1 MEKIKDDMIRI
12 DNLAKTFLLHNQ
24 GAKKLPVF
32 QNISF
37 QVKAGECLVLTG
49 ASGTGKSTLLRAI
62 YANYLVQSG
71 TINIRHENK
80 WVDLASASPH
90 EVLDIRKKTLGYVS
104 QFLRVIPRI
113 STIDLVCEPLIVQ
126 GKLIK
131 PAKAQA
137 KKLLNKLSIP
147 ESLWDLPPA
156 TFSGGE
162 QQRVNIART
171 LIQDYPVLLL
181 DEPTASLDEKNRDA
195 VIELINE
202 ARNQGTA
209 VVGIFHDKYVRE
221 SVGTKIFNVELA
233 KKAA

>member
-1 MEKIKDDMIRI
+1 MEKIKDDMLRI

-113 STIDLVCEPLIVQ
+113 SAIDLVCEPLLVQ

-171 LIQDYPVLLL
+171 LIQDYPILLL

-221 SVGTKIFNVELA
+221 SVGTKMFNVELA

>member
-1 MEKIKDDMIRI
+1 MEKIKDDMLRI

-171 LIQDYPVLLL
+171 LIQDYPILLL

-209 VVGIFHDKYVRE
+209 IVGIFHDKYVRQN
-221 SVGTKIFNVELA
+221 VGTKMFNVELA

>member
-1 MEKIKDDMIRI
+1 MEKIKDDMLRI

-113 STIDLVCEPLIVQ
+113 STIELVCEPLIVQ

-171 LIQDYPVLLL
+171 LIQDYPILLL

-221 SVGTKIFNVELA
+221 SVSTKMFNVELA

>member
-1 MEKIKDDMIRI
+1 MLRI

-37 QVKAGECLVLTG
+37 QVKVGECLVLTG

-90 EVLDIRKKTLGYVS
+90 EVLEIRKKTLGYVS

-171 LIQDYPVLLL
+171 LIQDYPILLL

>member
-1 MEKIKDDMIRI
+1 MEKIKDDMLRI

-171 LIQDYPVLLL
+171 LIQDYPILLL

-221 SVGTKIFNVELA
+221 SVGTKIFNVELS

>member
-1 MEKIKDDMIRI
+1 MEKIKNDMLRI

-37 QVKAGECLVLTG
+37 QVKTGECLVLTG

-90 EVLDIRKKTLGYVS
+90 EVLNIRKKTLGYVS

-113 STIDLVCEPLIVQ
+113 STIQLVCEPLIVQ

-131 PAKAQA
+131 PAKTRA

-171 LIQDYPVLLL
+171 LIQDYPILLL

-195 VIELINE
+195 VIELIND

-221 SVGTKIFNVELA
+221 SVGTKMFNVELA

>member
-1 MEKIKDDMIRI
+1 MEKIKDDMLRI

-24 GAKKLPVF
+24 GSKKLPVF

-71 TINIRHENK
+71 TINIRHGNK

-90 EVLDIRKKTLGYVS
+90 EVLEIRKKTLGYVS

-113 STIDLVCEPLIVQ
+113 STIDLVCEPLIMQ
-126 GKLIK
+126 GNLIK
-131 PAKAQA
+131 AAKAQA

-171 LIQDYPVLLL
+171 LIQDYPILLL

>member
-1 MEKIKDDMIRI
+1 MEKIKDVMLRI

-71 TINIRHENK
+71 KINIRHENK
-80 WVDLASASPH
+80 WVDLASASLH
-90 EVLDIRKKTLGYVS
+90 EVLEIRKKTLGYVS

-113 STIDLVCEPLIVQ
+113 STIDLVCEPLIMQ
-126 GKLIK
+126 GNLIK
-131 PAKAQA
+131 AAKAQA

-171 LIQDYPVLLL
+171 LIQDYPILLL
-181 DEPTASLDEKNRDA
+181 DEPTASLDENNRDA
-195 VIELINE
+195 VIKLINE

-209 VVGIFHDKYVRE
+209 IVGIFHDKYVRE

>member
-1 MEKIKDDMIRI
+1 MEKIKDDMLRI

-90 EVLDIRKKTLGYVS
+90 KVLDIRKKTLGYVS

-113 STIDLVCEPLIVQ
+113 SAIDIVCEPLLVQ

-171 LIQDYPVLLL
+171 LIQDYPILLL

-221 SVGTKIFNVELA
+221 SVGTKMFNVELA

>member
-1 MEKIKDDMIRI
+1 MEKIKDDMLRI

-90 EVLDIRKKTLGYVS
+90 EVLNIRKKTLGYVS

-113 STIDLVCEPLIVQ
+113 STIELVCEPLIVQ

-131 PAKAQA
+131 LAKTRA

-171 LIQDYPVLLL
+171 LIQDYPILLL

-195 VIELINE
+195 VIELIND

-221 SVGTKIFNVELA
+221 SVGTKMFNVELA

>member
-113 STIDLVCEPLIVQ
+113 STIELVCEPLIVQ

-131 PAKAQA
+131 PAKTRA

-171 LIQDYPVLLL
+171 LIQDYPILLL

-221 SVGTKIFNVELA
+221 SVGTKMFNVELA

>member
-1 MEKIKDDMIRI
+1 MEKIKDDMLRI

-90 EVLDIRKKTLGYVS
+90 EVLNIRKKTLGYVS

-113 STIDLVCEPLIVQ
+113 STIELVCEPLIVQ

-131 PAKAQA
+131 PAKMRA

-171 LIQDYPVLLL
+171 LIQDYPILLL

-195 VIELINE
+195 VIELIND

-221 SVGTKIFNVELA
+221 SVGTKMFNVELA

>member
-1 MEKIKDDMIRI
+1 MEKIKDDMLRI

-37 QVKAGECLVLTG
+37 HVKAGECLVLTG

-113 STIDLVCEPLIVQ
+113 SAIDLVCEPLLVQ

-171 LIQDYPVLLL
+171 LIQDYPILLL

-202 ARNQGTA
+202 VRNQGTA

-221 SVGTKIFNVELA
+221 RVGTEMFNVELA

>member
-1 MEKIKDDMIRI
+1 MEKIKDDMLRI

-90 EVLDIRKKTLGYVS
+90 EVLNIRKKTLGYVS

-113 STIDLVCEPLIVQ
+113 STIELVCEPLIVQ

-171 LIQDYPVLLL
+171 LIQDYPILLL

-202 ARNQGTA
+202 VRNQGTA

>member
-1 MEKIKDDMIRI
+1 MEKIKDDMLRI
-12 DNLAKTFLLHNQ
+12 DNLEKTFLLHNQ

-37 QVKAGECLVLTG
+37 QVKTGECLVLTG

-71 TINIRHENK
+71 KINIRHENK

-90 EVLDIRKKTLGYVS
+90 KVLDIRKKTLGYVS

-113 STIDLVCEPLIVQ
+113 SAIDLVCEPLLVQ

-171 LIQDYPVLLL
+171 LIQDYPILLL

-221 SVGTKIFNVELA
+221 SVGTKMFNVELA

>member
-1 MEKIKDDMIRI
+1 MEKIKDGMLRI

-37 QVKAGECLVLTG
+37 QVKRGECLVLTG

-71 TINIRHENK
+71 TINIRHEKK

-90 EVLDIRKKTLGYVS
+90 EELDIRKKTLGYVS

-113 STIDLVCEPLIVQ
+113 STIDLVWEPLIVQ

-171 LIQDYPVLLL
+171 LIQDYPILLL

-209 VVGIFHDKYVRE
+209 VVGIFHEKYVRE
-221 SVGTKIFNVELA
+221 SVGTKMFNVELA

>member
-113 STIDLVCEPLIVQ
+113 SAIDLVCEPLIVQ

-171 LIQDYPVLLL
+171 LIQDYPILLL

-221 SVGTKIFNVELA
+221 SVGTKMFNVELA

>member
-1 MEKIKDDMIRI
+1 MEKIKDDMLRI

-32 QNISF
+32 RNISF

-113 STIDLVCEPLIVQ
+113 STIDLVCEPLIMQ

-147 ESLWDLPPA
+147 EPLWDLPPA

-171 LIQDYPVLLL
+171 LIQDYPILLL

-221 SVGTKIFNVELA
+221 SVSTKMFNVELG

>member
-1 MEKIKDDMIRI
+1 MEKIKDDMLRI

-71 TINIRHENK
+71 TIKIRHENK

-171 LIQDYPVLLL
+171 LIQDYPILLL
-181 DEPTASLDEKNRDA
+181 DEPTASLDENNRDA

-209 VVGIFHDKYVRE
+209 IVGIFHDKYVRE
-221 SVGTKIFNVELA
+221 SVGTKMFNVELA

>member
-1 MEKIKDDMIRI
+1 MEKIKDDMLRI

-24 GAKKLPVF
+24 GAKKLPEF

-90 EVLDIRKKTLGYVS
+90 EVLNIRKKTLGYVS

-113 STIDLVCEPLIVQ
+113 STIELVCEPLIVQ

-131 PAKAQA
+131 PAKTRA

-171 LIQDYPVLLL
+171 LIQDYPILLL

-195 VIELINE
+195 VIELIND

-221 SVGTKIFNVELA
+221 SVGTKMFNVELA

>member
-1 MEKIKDDMIRI
+1 MEKIKDDMLRI

-90 EVLDIRKKTLGYVS
+90 KVLDIRKKTLGYVS

-113 STIDLVCEPLIVQ
+113 SAIDLVCEPLIVQ

-171 LIQDYPVLLL
+171 LIQDYPILLL

-221 SVGTKIFNVELA
+221 SVGTKMFNVELA

>member
-1 MEKIKDDMIRI
+1 MIRI

-171 LIQDYPVLLL
+171 LIQDYPILLL

-209 VVGIFHDKYVRE
+209 VVGIFHEKYVRE
-221 SVGTKIFNVELA
+221 SVGTKMFNVELT

>member
-1 MEKIKDDMIRI
+1 MEKIKDDMLHI

-90 EVLDIRKKTLGYVS
+90 EVLNIRKKTLGYVS

-113 STIDLVCEPLIVQ
+113 STIELVCEPLIVQ

-131 PAKAQA
+131 PAKTRA

-171 LIQDYPVLLL
+171 LIQDYPILLL

-195 VIELINE
+195 VIELIND

-221 SVGTKIFNVELA
+221 SVGTKMFNVELA

>member
-1 MEKIKDDMIRI
+1 MEKIKDDMLRI

-131 PAKAQA
+131 PAKTRA

-171 LIQDYPVLLL
+171 LIRDYPILLL

-221 SVGTKIFNVELA
+221 SVGTKMFNVELA

>member
-1 MEKIKDDMIRI
+1 MEKIKDDMLRI

-90 EVLDIRKKTLGYVS
+90 EVLNIRKKTLGYVS

-113 STIDLVCEPLIVQ
+113 STIQLVCEPLIVQ

-131 PAKAQA
+131 PAKTRA

-171 LIQDYPVLLL
+171 LIQDYPILLL

-195 VIELINE
+195 VIELIND

-221 SVGTKIFNVELA
+221 SVGTKMFNVELA

>member
-1 MEKIKDDMIRI
+1 MEKIKDDMLRI

-171 LIQDYPVLLL
+171 LIQDYPILLL

-221 SVGTKIFNVELA
+221 SVGTKMFNVELA

>member
-1 MEKIKDDMIRI
+1 MEKIKDDMLRI

-113 STIDLVCEPLIVQ
+113 STIELVCEPLIVQ

-171 LIQDYPVLLL
+171 LIQDYPILLL

-221 SVGTKIFNVELA
+221 SVGTKMFNVELA

>member
-1 MEKIKDDMIRI
+1 MEKIKDDMLRI

-113 STIDLVCEPLIVQ
+113 SAIDLVCEPLLVQ

-171 LIQDYPVLLL
+171 LIQDYPILLL

-202 ARNQGTA
+202 ARSQGTA

-221 SVGTKIFNVELA
+221 SVGTKMFNVELA

>member
-1 MEKIKDDMIRI
+1 MEKIKDDMLRI

-113 STIDLVCEPLIVQ
+113 STIDLVCEPLIMQ

-171 LIQDYPVLLL
+171 LIQDYPILLL

-209 VVGIFHDKYVRE
+209 VIAIFHDKYVRE
-221 SVGTKIFNVELA
+221 SVGTKMFNVELA

>member
-1 MEKIKDDMIRI
+1 MEKIKDDMLRI

-90 EVLDIRKKTLGYVS
+90 EVLNIRKKTLGYVS

-113 STIDLVCEPLIVQ
+113 STIELVCEPLIVQ

-131 PAKAQA
+131 PAKTRA

-171 LIQDYPVLLL
+171 LIQDYPILLL

-221 SVGTKIFNVELA
+221 SVGTKMFNVELA

>member
-1 MEKIKDDMIRI
+1 MEKIKDDMLRV

-90 EVLDIRKKTLGYVS
+90 KVLDIRKKTLGYVS

-113 STIDLVCEPLIVQ
+113 SAIDLVCEPLLVQ

-131 PAKAQA
+131 PAQAQA

-171 LIQDYPVLLL
+171 LIKDYPILLL

-221 SVGTKIFNVELA
+221 KVGTEMFNVELA

>member
-90 EVLDIRKKTLGYVS
+90 EVLNIRKKTLGYVS

-113 STIDLVCEPLIVQ
+113 STIELVCEPLIVQ

-171 LIQDYPVLLL
+171 LIQDYPILLL

-221 SVGTKIFNVELA
+221 SVGTKMFNVELA

>member
-90 EVLDIRKKTLGYVS
+90 EVLEIRKKTLGYVS

-113 STIDLVCEPLIVQ
+113 STIDLVCEPLIMQ

-131 PAKAQA
+131 AAEAQA

-171 LIQDYPVLLL
+171 LIQDYPILLL

-221 SVGTKIFNVELA
+221 SVGTKNFNVELA

>member
-1 MEKIKDDMIRI
+1 MEKIKDDMLRI

-90 EVLDIRKKTLGYVS
+90 EVLEIRKKTLGYVS

-113 STIDLVCEPLIVQ
+113 SAIDLVCEPLLVQ

-171 LIQDYPVLLL
+171 LIQDYPILLL

>member
-1 MEKIKDDMIRI
+1 MEKIKDDMLRI

-171 LIQDYPVLLL
+171 LIQDYPILLL

-209 VVGIFHDKYVRE
+209 IVGIFHDKYVRE
-221 SVGTKIFNVELA
+221 SVGTKMFNVELA

>member
-1 MEKIKDDMIRI
+1 MNKIKDDMLRI

-147 ESLWDLPPA
+147 KSLWDLPPA

-171 LIQDYPVLLL
+171 LIQDYPILLL

-202 ARNQGTA
+202 ARNRGTA
-209 VVGIFHDKYVRE
+209 IVGIFHDTYVRE
-221 SVGTKIFNVELA
+221 SVGTKMFNVELA

>member
-1 MEKIKDDMIRI
+1 MEKIKDDMLRI

-32 QNISF
+32 RNISF

-113 STIDLVCEPLIVQ
+113 SAIDLVCEPLLVQ

-147 ESLWDLPPA
+147 EPLWDLPPA

-171 LIQDYPVLLL
+171 LIQDYPILLL

-221 SVGTKIFNVELA
+221 SVGTKMFNVELA

>member
-1 MEKIKDDMIRI
+1 MEKIKDVMLRI

-90 EVLDIRKKTLGYVS
+90 EVLNIRKKTLGYVS

-113 STIDLVCEPLIVQ
+113 STIELVCEPLIVQ

-131 PAKAQA
+131 PAKTQA

-171 LIQDYPVLLL
+171 LIQDYPILLL

-221 SVGTKIFNVELA
+221 RVGTEMFNVELA

>member
-1 MEKIKDDMIRI
+1 MEKIKDDMLRI

-90 EVLDIRKKTLGYVS
+90 EVLNIRKKTLGYVS

-113 STIDLVCEPLIVQ
+113 STIELVCEPLIVQ

-131 PAKAQA
+131 PAKTRA

-171 LIQDYPVLLL
+171 LIQDYPILLL

>member
-1 MEKIKDDMIRI
+1 MEKIKDDMLRI

-113 STIDLVCEPLIVQ
+113 STIDLVCEPLIMQ
-126 GKLIK
+126 GNLIK
-131 PAKAQA
+131 AAKAQA

-171 LIQDYPVLLL
+171 LIQDYPILLL

-209 VVGIFHDKYVRE
+209 VVGIFHEKYVRE